1 VSRLTQTQKIIVL
14 SLFAVFSAQVFF
26 LIQDKSPTTDEVSF
40 HNVNGY
46 VYLKTRDYRMSPSTP
61 ALVRQWMAL
70 PWLFLSPQLD
80 LDHPSW
86 DEADTVPFAVHFFY
100 KVNRGISD
108 LLLYTSRFMVYILAL
123 LLGVSIYRWSKKL
136 YGNGAALF
144 SLGLF
149 VFSPTVVAHSA
160 LATVD
165 VGIALFYFLTF
176 FFLYEDLE
184 NQKKTFSWKAA
195 VCFGL
200 ALATKYTAILLL
212 PIIFFLLP
220 IKQGVPKGLWHFI
233 KFCLLAFLVV
243 WASYSFE
250 TKPFLE
256 NVPRAEEKI
265 GFMVDAL
272 ARFSSQDRQ
281 ILEELVKVTV
291 FTTPMP
297 MPTWILGLLGIFKGH
312 LSEYSHYF
320 MGKWTQEGIW
330 YHYLVSFGI
339 KVTLAFLVAMML
351 RAFFFWRKGSH
362 LRKADAYLFLPVL
375 VLVGI
380 SFFDSTGVGI
390 RYFLPLFPF
399 LFVWLGAL
407 WLQRPKAIAAVLLVS
422 HAGLALIQ
430 FPNYIPYFNALAG
443 GPHGGYRVVRGSD
456 VDWGQEVK
464 NLGKYTKEK
473 GITRIKTYLFGTRDE
488 DFYEIPHVDVSKSE
502 RQIPRNEIYAI
513 SAFHVD
519 RFKWTSQTEPTDR
532 IGNAIFIYDLRKP

>member
-1 VSRLTQTQKIIVL
+1 VSRLNQTQKIIVL
-14 SLFAVFSAQVFF
+14 ILFVVFSAQVLF

-46 VYLKTRDYRMSPSTP
+46 VYLKTRDYRMSPATP
-61 ALVRQWMAL
+61 AFVRQWMAL
-70 PWLFLSPQLD
+70 PWFFFSPQLD

-86 DEADTVPFAVHFFY
+86 KEADTVPFAVHFFY
-100 KVNRGISD
+100 KVNRGIAD
-108 LLLYTSRFMVYILAL
+108 LLLYSSRFMIYLLGL
-123 LLGVSIYRWSKKL
+123 LLGLFVYRWSKKL

-184 NQKKTFSWKAA
+184 NQKKVFSWKAA
-195 VCFGL
+195 LCFGL
-200 ALATKYTAILLL
+200 ALSTKYTAVLLFPVLLLILLK
-212 PIIFFLLP
+212 
-220 IKQGVPKGLWHFI
+220 KQGLTKGILQFI
-233 KFCLLAFLVV
+233 KFSLLAFFIV
-243 WASYSFE
+243 WATYLFE
-250 TKPFLE
+250 FKPFLE
-256 NVPRAEEKI
+256 NVPRSGEK
-265 GFMVDAL
+265 L
-272 ARFSSQDRQ
+272 Q
-281 ILEELVKVTV
+281 ILSQWVSNLTAGNQQLVESFKEWV
-291 FTTPMP
+291 FTVPVP
-297 MPTWILGLLGIFKGH
+297 MPTWVLGLLGILKSH
-312 LSEYSHYF
+312 RAEYSHYV
-320 MGKWTQEGIW
+320 MGVWTEGSVW
-330 YHYLVSFGI
+330 YHYLFSFGI
-339 KVTLAFLVAMML
+339 KVTLAFLAAILL
-351 RAFFFWRKGSH
+351 RVFFFWRKGSH
-362 LRKADAYLFLPVL
+362 LRRADAYLFLPVL
-375 VLVGI
+375 VLVAV
-380 SFFDSTGVGI
+380 SFFDTTGVGI

-407 WLQRPKAIAAVLLVS
+407 WLQRPRAIAAVLLVL

-443 GPHGGYRVVRGSD
+443 GPHGGYRYVRGSD

-464 NLGKYTKEK
+464 NLGKYIKEK
-473 GITRIKTYLFGTRDE
+473 DITRIKTYLFGTRDE

-502 RQIPRNEIYAI
+502 WQKPRNEIYAI